1 MAFNPANQE
10 PSLNNSTQRAN
21 ALNDPQ
27 FENQQGY
34 FPYDL
39 THQEFISPRFGE
51 VTPSMHLD
59 TTPGDRIVVHDDIKT
74 ILNQI
79 NGNFLSTV
87 NQYVDSFYVP
97 LRSLYPTNYE
107 KLLPNPTKGDDLP
120 NAALP
125 MVPFSHFVH
134 DYINSVTSYNF
145 YDLESDSIISI
156 SPYDVVLDDLMN
168 WYSSDEP
175 LNMFAVNVYV
185 SRILLL
191 ATMLSRGQL
200 LDYLGIAFDDRQ
212 IVLKSELQTVIDDLF
227 SKTYTAFKE
236 NCYLN
241 PRDYI
246 KSISLNRSS
255 NTINLQDLETAHI
268 INIFS
273 EDGYV
278 TLSSFRNAISTAFER
293 GELPYFYLDCSESL
307 LTSMNQLSD
316 SIAEFIR
323 LVNRIFFNGFSSITD
338 PLIYVSTLNSNS
350 NPFIDGEFLNL
361 TKCLAYQQIVAQY
374 CSNNTVDNIFTSDLY
389 MQLLRSVLFPATL
402 NGLSSEPTFNYN
414 GVQTEFDYMTSGA
427 WAYSLLSHLNVNN
440 EGVLNRQYIFITL
453 MFLMRRSLRYGD
465 YFATAR
471 PNMLAVGD
479 LSINVSD
486 GSVSPIDVTKN
497 LLMQRYLNAV
507 NYIGSG
513 FMQYMAS
520 IYGVTPSDTGTFP
533 RYIAHRK
540 IPLQNQLTNNTA
552 DNQGYQTTNLV
563 GYSSGD
569 NIGFDVFIDDIGVII
584 SLMSY
589 DVLPVYT
596 SGIDASSHLADRFDY
611 FNPMLQNIG
620 DQPIRLSEMVGYPG
634 AYNAVFGYTMR
645 NAEYKY
651 KVSKAHG
658 AFVNSL
664 PGFMLRYP
672 IQYREAD
679 GFVISPDFIR
689 DSPVYLDPVVPQMT
703 GISPAEYFHFIVS
716 CTNQVKMARKIQA
729 TPSVLF

>member
-21 ALNDPQ
+21 QLNDPQ

-39 THQEFISPRFGE
+39 THQEFLSPRFGE

-79 NGNFLSTV
+79 NGNFLSTI

-125 MVPFSHFVH
+125 MVPFTHFVY
-134 DYINSVTSYNF
+134 DYLNSYVLYEFLDLDGDDGVIFSPSDIANNGLPEISADSPILIFAFNF
-145 YDLESDSIISI
+145 YIS
-156 SPYDVVLDDLMN
+156 
-168 WYSSDEP
+168 
-175 LNMFAVNVYV
+175 
-185 SRILLL
+185 RTLLL

-200 LDYLGIAFDDRQ
+200 LDYLGISFDDRQ
-212 IVLKSELQTVIDDLF
+212 IYLKSRLQTDIDNLF
-227 SKTYTAFKE
+227 SKVYDA
-236 NCYLN
+236 Y
-241 PRDYI
+241 RDSLGLDFI
-246 KSISLNRSS
+246 HSISLNRSS
-255 NTINLQDLETAHI
+255 NTVNIQDLETAHKI
-268 INIFS
+268 KVYS
-273 EDGYV
+273 EEGYI

-293 GELPYFYLDCSESL
+293 GELPYLYIEP
-307 LTSMNQLSD
+307 SD
-316 SIAEFIR
+316 SISALRNAFYTFIET
-323 LVNRIFFNGFSSITD
+323 VNRIFVPQDYADLTDISS
-338 PLIYVSTLNSNS
+338 YLNAINSSS
-350 NPFIDGEFLNL
+350 NPFSGGFLNL

-374 CSNNTVDNIFTSDLY
+374 CTNNTVDNIFTSDLY
-389 MQLLRSVLFPATL
+389 MQLLRAVLFPASE
-402 NGLSSEPTFNYN
+402 NGLSYEPTFLYN
-414 GVQTEFDYMTSGA
+414 GVQTEYDYMTCGA
-427 WAYSLLSHLNVNN
+427 WAYSLLSNPDVSND
-440 EGVLNRQYIFITL
+440 GVLNRQFIFITL

-486 GSVSPIDVTKN
+486 GAVSPIDVTKN

-569 NIGFDVFIDDIGVII
+569 NIGFDVFIDDVGVII

-596 SGIDASSHLADRFDY
+596 SGIDSSSHFADRFDY

-620 DQPIRLSEMVGYPG
+620 DQPIRLSELVGDPG
-634 AYNAVFGYTMR
+634 YYNTVFGYTMR

-664 PGFMLRYP
+664 PGFMLKYP
-672 IQYREAD
+672 IQYRD
-679 GFVISPDFIR
+679 YDDVVISPDFIR
-689 DSPVYLDPVVPQMT
+689 DAPVYLDPVVPQMT
-703 GISPAEYFHFIVS
+703 GISPAQYFHFIVS

-729 TPSVLF
+729 TPPVLF